1 MKTSK
6 GIKAF
11 LEKARQGDSYWVE
24 NAKLEFAVMLEQRRR
39 MASMSLAELAK
50 KIGTSAAYISK
61 VFRGDSNLTIESMV
75 KLARATGGQLDIRI
89 VEPVSAVSH
98 WDASKFK
105 ILPKHSA
112 KLTLVA
118 SSSVT
123 YVDTVA
129 ANGNHYDWDKA
140 AA

>member
-6 GIKAF
+6 GLKAF

-24 NAKLEFAVMLEQRRR
+24 HAKLEFAVMLEQRRKS
-39 MASMSLAELAK
+39 ASMSLSELAK

-89 VEPVSAVSH
+89 VEPTPAASH

-105 ILPKHSA
+105 FKPP
-112 KLTLVA
+112 LTLVA
-118 SSSVT
+118 SSSIT
-123 YVDTVA
+123 YVSQQA
-129 ANGNHYDWDKA
+129 ANGSSFQWYKA

>member
-6 GIKAF
+6 GLMAF
-11 LEKARQGDSYWVE
+11 LEKARQSDSYWVE
-24 NAKLEFAVMLEQRRR
+24 QAKLDFAVLLEQRRR
-39 MASMSLAELAK
+39 AASMSLSELAK

-61 VFRGDSNLTIESMV
+61 IFRGDSNLTIESMV

-89 VEPVSAVSH
+89 VEPPLAAIH

-105 ILPKHSA
+105 LKTP
-112 KLTLVA
+112 LTRVA

-123 YVDTVA
+123 YVSQQA
-129 ANGNHYDWDKA
+129 SNGSSFEWDKA

>member
-6 GIKAF
+6 GIQAF
-11 LEKARQGDSYWVE
+11 LEKARQSDSYWVE
-24 NAKLEFAVMLEQRRR
+24 NAKLEFALMLEHRRK

-89 VEPVSAVSH
+89 VEPAPAASH
-98 WDASKFK
+98 WDVTKFQSRVPLK
-105 ILPKHSA
+105 
-112 KLTLVA
+112 LVA

-123 YVDTVA
+123 YVSNRTDNSTIDKQEKIA
-129 ANGNHYDWDKA
+129 A
-140 AA
+140 